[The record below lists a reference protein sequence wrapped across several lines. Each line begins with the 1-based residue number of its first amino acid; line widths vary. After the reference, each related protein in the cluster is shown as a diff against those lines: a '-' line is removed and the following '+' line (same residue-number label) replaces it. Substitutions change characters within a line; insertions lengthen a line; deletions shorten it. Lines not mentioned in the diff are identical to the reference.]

1 MSNRDGERF
10 TTVGELFLAAL
21 KLPEGERA
29 SFLDRACE
37 GEPELR
43 REVEELLCFAAVET
57 SDLDPDGPSQVD
69 RVVGY
74 AEAADLEDLS
84 GRVVGSFRILRRL
97 ATGGMASI
105 WLAEQDDP
113 RRHVAVKV
121 FAGTHGSIEG
131 LARFRREAQIL
142 ARLRHPAI
150 ATVYQCGVLAAAHG
164 VVPWFAL
171 ELVDG
176 EPIDVWAARH
186 HATDAMRID
195 AILAVCDAVQFA
207 HGHGVIHRDLK
218 PANILVD
225 TMARVRVIDFGV
237 ASLADAEQAIT
248 RSDATRNVVGTV
260 GWLSPE
266 QARGDL
272 SDVDERSDVYAIGVL
287 LFALIARRLPLDVAG
302 LPLAVALERSA
313 RGELPRLADVLPWVD
328 PDLDAI
334 VGKALDPAKERRYAS
349 VAEFAQDLSRH
360 RAGEAVHARRPT
372 WMERGSRFVAR
383 HRALVLGLTIVV
395 VACASTAVIAVGAWL
410 RERDRAVRETG
421 LREDAE
427 RARAAAWNSVTA
439 LERVLRSVDP
449 FDLGPDARL
458 VDAVDVWIRRA
469 ESLPI
474 DDVAC
479 ECRLRVALGS
489 ASLHAGRL
497 DRARLELERARQLR
511 REVATHTT
519 DATALDLALDVL
531 GAQIALTDGDAERA
545 EREFGALDARVTE
558 PTERL
563 VVVRGRADALT
574 ALARFEEAATLQA
587 ERVGLAATAFGVGSI
602 EEAAER
608 AAFAWFLHVADR
620 NGEAWQQTE
629 LALPVAVLHR
639 GPESPVVLGLRLT
652 RALVLVRLG
661 MASRSESQ
669 FAEIA
674 AAARRVYGAQHAF
687 TLEVDAYRAAMDFQS
702 RNNEQ
707 AIARVEDVLLR
718 LRESSAVVHGSTMFA
733 LTYLCRM
740 ARIGGVPELASE
752 LAIAVQA
759 IADAR
764 EGSARGH
771 AVMLRAVR
779 AEIELANGDAQAALE
794 LAAAADV
801 LVRPS
806 ALGTRVVGIVAT
818 AHARALVAVGRPD
831 EAAAVAERAL
841 TSVDGPPGVRLRL
854 RRALAAAFAAG
865 GRIESAITTLEHALE
880 DGIATSSDDESFA
893 AADAARDLGVLHTR
907 RGDTERAER
916 AFAYALEALGADSLG
931 AGGPCAEY
939 LLEHG
944 RALASLGRTEEAR
957 RRFSDAIESARLRGD
972 DVGERVVVDA
982 QQALDALTAPQGP

>member
-1 MSNRDGERF
+1 MSNQDGDRF

-29 SFLDRACE
+29 AFLDRACE
-37 GEPELR
+37 GEPDLR
-43 REVEELLCFAAVET
+43 REVDELLRFAAVET
-57 SDLDPDGPSQVD
+57 SDLDPDAAAHGD

-105 WLAEQDDP
+105 WLAEQDEP

-207 HGHGVIHRDLK
+207 HAHGVIHRDLK

-225 TMARVRVIDFGV
+225 TAARVRVIDFGV

-248 RSDATRNVVGTV
+248 RTDATRNVVGTV

-334 VGKALDPAKERRYAS
+334 AGKALDPAKERRYAS
-349 VAEFAQDLSRH
+349 VAEFAQDLCRH
-360 RAGEAVHARRPT
+360 RAGEAVRARRPT
-372 WMERGSRFVAR
+372 WVERGARFVTR
-383 HRALVLGLTIVV
+383 HRALVLGVTIVM

-427 RARAAAWNSVTA
+427 RARTAAWNSVAA

-479 ECRLRVALGS
+479 ECRLRVALGT

-497 DRARLELERARQLR
+497 DRARLELERARRLR
-511 REVATHTT
+511 REVAA
-519 DATALDLALDVL
+519 DAADVTALDLALDVL
-531 GAQIALTDGDAERA
+531 GAQLALTDGDAERA
-545 EREFGALDARVTE
+545 EREFRALAARVTE

-574 ALARFEEAATLQA
+574 ALARFEEAAEFQA
-587 ERVGLAATAFGVGSI
+587 ARVESAATTFGVGSI

-620 NGEAWQQTE
+620 NGEAWQQAE
-629 LALPVAVLHR
+629 LALPIAVAHR

-661 MASRSESQ
+661 MASRAEPQ

-674 AAARRVYGAQHAF
+674 AAARRVYGAGHAF

-702 RNNEQ
+702 RRREQ
-707 AIARVEDVLLR
+707 AIARVEDLLPR
-718 LRESSAVVHGSTMFA
+718 LREGSAVVHGSTMFA

-740 ARIGGVPELASE
+740 TRLGGANELAAELAS
-752 LAIAVQA
+752 AAQS

-779 AEIELANGDAQAALE
+779 AEIALANGDAQAALE
-794 LAAAADV
+794 LAAAAD
-801 LVRPS
+801 LLARPS
-806 ALGTRVVGIVAT
+806 ALGTRVIGIVAT
-818 AHARALVAVGRPD
+818 AHTHALLAVGRPD
-831 EAAAVAERAL
+831 EAIAVAERAL
-841 TSVDGPPGVRLRL
+841 DSVDGPAGVRLRL
-854 RRALAAAFAAG
+854 RRALAMAQVAS
-865 GRIESAITTLEHALE
+865 GRVDTAIATLERALE
-880 DGIATSSDDESFA
+880 DGIATSSDEECFE
-893 AADAARDLGVLHTR
+893 AADAARELGVLRMR
-907 RGDTERAER
+907 RGDGERAER
-916 AFAYALEALGADSLG
+916 AFAFALEVLGADSLG

-944 RALASLGRTEEAR
+944 RALANLGRTEEAR
-957 RRFSDAIESARLRGD
+957 RRFGDAIGSARLRD
-972 DVGERVVVDA
+972 DEIGERVAKDA
-982 QQALDALTAPQGP
+982 ELALSTLTAPQGP